1 VAVQLPNWWQFGP
14 LIFGIQRLGAVY
26 TGIGVAYRSRETRF
40 ILERTEAR
48 VAVIPARFRGYDSV
62 AMMREVRAELPRL
75 EHVVVVDG
83 EAPSEPGWL
92 GFEELVERADGPR
105 PEVDPSALAHI
116 GFSSGT
122 TGEPKGIMNS
132 HNTLDAVLENF
143 IAHHGDLLDRRLVDL
158 IPSPVTHHTGFLWG
172 ILMSAR
178 VGGTAVLMD
187 AWSPDRALEIMER
200 ERVTGMW
207 GAATFLQ
214 DLLHSRRLP
223 ATDLSALEF
232 VCIPG
237 APIPRRLVPEAR
249 ERLSAFISPAWGMT
263 EYGIGLSGARQ
274 LDRELM
280 ERTDGVP
287 VPACDVRVV
296 DREGMELGDGV
307 EGDLEIRGAGLFLG
321 YYKRPD
327 LTEESFDADGW
338 FKTGDRAVRHAGR
351 FFELTGRTKDIV
363 IRGGENIPV
372 VEVENLLHGHPQ
384 VRDVAVVGMPDP
396 RLGER
401 ACAFVVLEEGATMTL
416 DEAVAFL
423 LDRGLSKHFLP
434 ERLEVVP
441 ALPYTASG
449 KVQKFKL
456 REQLASREEAA
467 PA

>member
-1 VAVQLPNWWQFGP
+1 MLHS
-14 LIFGIQRLGAVY
+14 QRL
-26 TGIGVAYRSRETRF
+26 
-40 ILERTEAR
+40 
-48 VAVIPARFRGYDSV
+48 
-62 AMMREVRAELPRL
+62 
-75 EHVVVVDG
+75 
-83 EAPSEPGWL
+83 PS
-92 GFEELVERADGPR
+92 
-105 PEVDPSALAHI
+105 
-116 GFSSGT
+116 
-122 TGEPKGIMNS
+122 
-132 HNTLDAVLENF
+132 
-143 IAHHGDLLDRRLVDL
+143 
-158 IPSPVTHHTGFLWG
+158 
-172 ILMSAR
+172 
-178 VGGTAVLMD
+178 
-187 AWSPDRALEIMER
+187 
-200 ERVTGMW
+200 
-207 GAATFLQ
+207 
-214 DLLHSRRLP
+214 
-223 ATDLSALEF
+223 TDLSALEF

-249 ERLSAFISPAWGMT
+249 ERLNAFICPAWGMT
-263 EYGIGLSGARQ
+263 EYGIGLSGGRH

-287 VPACDVRVV
+287 APGCEVRVV
-296 DREGMELGDGV
+296 DRDGRELGDGV
-307 EGDLEIRGAGLFLG
+307 EGDLEIRGPGLFLG

-338 FKTGDRAVRHAGR
+338 FKTGDRAVRHEGR
-351 FFELTGRTKDIV
+351 FFELTGRSKDIV

-372 VEVENLLHGHPQ
+372 VEVENLLHAHPR

-401 ACAFVVLEEGATMTL
+401 ACAFVVLEEGETMTL

-441 ALPYTASG
+441 ALPYTSSG